1 MKILDAATLLVSL
14 VAGLTNAL
22 PTPNEVNN
30 FGPSGVSAV
39 DDTRIKHVLD
49 VMEADTGPLNWKTF
63 NDSGALLTIPTDEW
77 DKYANLA
84 GIMSDIQ
91 TVEER
96 AAEATYSSQVE
107 TRDILRRATLF
118 EVPGGINGH
127 IAWGQCYDPGTWAHD
142 EQISRFI
149 PWACWAFEVQG
160 VLNTLG
166 TTGVVKFGNMKNAAG
181 DMFSVYFHWG
191 YNGFLHFTVADCNV
205 ILNLL
210 VNNYCQ
216 GSDRDTRGGRIVIN
230 TGVVGGPSWLSALV
244 VDAEPRASSI

>member
-14 VAGLTNAL
+14 VAGVTNAL

-49 VMEADTGPLNWKTF
+49 VMEADTGPLNWKTL

-107 TRDILRRATLF
+107 TRDILRRDTVF

-127 IAWGQCYDPGTWAHD
+127 IAHGVCYDSGSLAHYD
-142 EQISRFI
+142 QISRFI
-149 PWACWAFEVQG
+149 PWACAAFEVQG
-160 VLNTLG
+160 VLNTRG
-166 TTGVVKFGNMKNAAG
+166 INGVAKLGNMKDAAG
-181 DMFSVYFHWG
+181 DMFYVYFLWR

-205 ILNLL
+205 LLKRL

-216 GSDRDTRGGRIVIN
+216 GSDRYTRGGRIMVN
-230 TGVVGGPSWLSALV
+230 TGVVGGPFWLDAV
-244 VDAEPRASSI
+244 VVGADPQA

>member
-14 VAGLTNAL
+14 VAGVTNAL

-49 VMEADTGPLNWKTF
+49 VMEADTGPLNWKTL

-96 AAEATYSSQVE
+96 AAEATYWSQVE
-107 TRDILRRATLF
+107 TRDILRRDTLF

-127 IAWGQCYDPGTWAHD
+127 LAWGQCYGSGAWAHD

-160 VLNTLG
+160 TLNTPGFLG
-166 TTGVVKFGNMKNAAG
+166 LVKLGNMKNAAG
-181 DMFSVYFHWG
+181 DMFYVYFLWR
-191 YNGFLHFTVADCNV
+191 YNGFLHFTVADCN
-205 ILNLL
+205 ILLKRL

-216 GSDRDTRGGRIVIN
+216 GSDRDTRGGTIVVN
-230 TGVVGGPSWLSALV
+230 TAVVGRPFWLDAV
-244 VDAEPRASSI
+244 VAGADPQA

>member
-14 VAGLTNAL
+14 VAGVTNAL

-49 VMEADTGPLNWKTF
+49 VMEADTGPLNWKTL

-96 AAEATYSSQVE
+96 AAEATYWSQVE
-107 TRDILRRATLF
+107 TRDILRRDTAF
-118 EVPGGINGH
+118 VVEGGIYGH
-127 IAWGQCYDPGTWAHD
+127 LAWGTCYGSGTWAHD
-142 EQISRFI
+142 EQISRWI
-149 PWACWAFEVQG
+149 PLACAAFETQG
-160 VLNTLG
+160 ILNTPG
-166 TTGVVKFGNMKNAAG
+166 ITGVSRSGDMTNSAG
-181 DMFSVYFHWG
+181 DIFYVYFQWR
-191 YNGFLHFTVADCNV
+191 YNGFLHFTVANCNV
-205 ILNLL
+205 FLNLL
-210 VNNYCQ
+210 VNSYCQ
-216 GSDRDTRGGRIVIN
+216 GSDRDTRGGKIEVN
-230 TGVVGGPSWLSALV
+230 TGFVGGSWWRKAV
-244 VDAEPRASSI
+244 VVYADPQA